1 MSLSSAEKNT
11 VVQKYQ
17 RGPKD
22 TGSAEVQIAL
32 LSAEISRL
40 TEHFK
45 THKQDHHS
53 RQGLLRKVNQ
63 RRKLLTYLQRVQP
76 EAYTRLIA
84 NLELRG

>member
-1 MSLSSAEKNT
+1 MSLSSADKGT
-11 VVQKYQ
+11 VIQKFQ
-17 RGPKD
+17 RSAKD

-32 LSAEISRL
+32 LSTEISRL

-63 RRKLLTYLQRVQP
+63 RRKLLSYLQSRQP
-76 EAYTRLIA
+76 ETYTRLIA
-84 NLELRG
+84 DLKLRG

>member
-1 MSLSSAEKNT
+1 MALTSAEKGEI
-11 VVQKYQ
+11 VKKYQ
-17 RGPKD
+17 RSPQD

-32 LSAEISRL
+32 LSNDISHL

-63 RRKLLTYLQRVQP
+63 RRKLLTYLQRTSSD
-76 EAYTRLIA
+76 AYSRLIA
-84 NLELRG
+84 DLGIRG

>member
-1 MSLSSAEKNT
+1 MVLSTAEKHSI
-11 VVQKYQ
+11 VEKFQ
-17 RGPKD
+17 RNNKD

-32 LSAEISRL
+32 LSNEISRL

-63 RRKLLTYLQRVQP
+63 RRKLLTYLQRKQP
-76 EAYTRLIA
+76 DAYTRLIA
-84 NLELRG
+84 DLGLRG

>member
-1 MSLSSAEKNT
+1 MALTSAEKGEI
-11 VVQKYQ
+11 VKKYQ
-17 RGPKD
+17 RSPQD

-32 LSAEISRL
+32 LSNDISHL

-63 RRKLLTYLQRVQP
+63 RRKLLTYLQRTRSD
-76 EAYTRLIA
+76 AYTRLIA
-84 NLELRG
+84 DLGIRG

>member
-1 MSLSSAEKNT
+1 MVLSTEEKNSI
-11 VVQKYQ
+11 VVKYQ
-17 RGPKD
+17 RSKND

-32 LSAEISRL
+32 LSNEISRL

-63 RRKLLTYLQRVQP
+63 RRKLMVYLKRKQP
-76 EAYTRLIA
+76 EVYNRLVTE
-84 NLELRG
+84 LDLRG